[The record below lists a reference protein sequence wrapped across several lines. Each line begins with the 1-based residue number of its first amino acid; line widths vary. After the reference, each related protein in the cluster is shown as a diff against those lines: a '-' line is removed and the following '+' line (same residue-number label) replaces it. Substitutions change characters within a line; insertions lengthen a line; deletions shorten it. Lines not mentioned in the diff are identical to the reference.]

1 VTKISKNARRIIRI
15 AAIAKIALA
24 VAPTASAAN
33 STAPSAILQQY
44 RDQRLTWFGNV
55 WPYANNLFGMLA
67 LIEFAWSAAVM
78 LLEKTDLQSWT
89 AALVR
94 KIMWLGAFYA
104 LLLYGRTW
112 IPAIIDSF
120 EIIGQNAASTG
131 PMSPSD
137 VFDRGINLAAGLM
150 ATSSAA
156 AFFTN
161 LGTSLTMVITGI
173 ITALA
178 FIAITVQFVV
188 AMVESYL
195 IVAAGFIFLGFG
207 GSRWTAP
214 YVERYIG
221 LAVSNG
227 IKIMLLYLLIGT
239 GMQLSVDWMTQAQNI
254 ATNSSP
260 AMSALE
266 IMGASIIF
274 MMLCWQIP
282 KLFAAVL
289 GGSPALSGGDLLSSA
304 SVLAGGAV
312 ALGSAALTG
321 GASLAAGGAA
331 AGRGMMAISEAAAA
345 TGGRSSTAGLGS
357 SFSAAGHG
365 AAVFSSGAGG
375 GPTPPPPEPTA
386 SSGPKPPSPPPPP
399 SSSGGNGAAS
409 PAPES
414 AQTPPPP
421 AGTGSADK
429 LSSTNTAAQNGS
441 PKAKTP
447 KVQSPRNTVQNLSR
461 QIPSDSAPH
470 AAPPRMNIDHEE

>member
-1 VTKISKNARRIIRI
+1 MTRLKQKTNRIIW
-15 AAIAKIALA
+15 IALIA
-24 VAPTASAAN
+24 TIALSLAPVASAA
-33 STAPSAILQQY
+33 SAKAPSAILQQY
-44 RDQRLTWFGNV
+44 RDQRLTWFTNV

-104 LLLYGRTW
+104 LLLYGRIW

-120 EIIGQNAASTG
+120 EIIGQNASGTG

-137 VFDRGINLAAGLM
+137 VFDRGIDLAGALM
-150 ATSSAA
+150 ATSSSA

-161 LGTSLTMVITGI
+161 LGTSLCMVVTGI

-188 AMVESYL
+188 AMVESYV
-195 IVAAGFIFLGFG
+195 IVAAGFIFVGFG

-221 LAVSNG
+221 LGVSNG
-227 IKIMLLYLLIGT
+227 VKIMLLYLLIGT
-239 GMQLSVDWMTQAQNI
+239 GMGLSVDWMTQAQNI
-254 ATNSSP
+254 ASNSSP

-289 GGSPALSGGDLLSSA
+289 GGSPALSGGDLVSSA
-304 SVLAGGAV
+304 SLLAGGAV

-321 GASLAAGGAA
+321 GASLAAGAGA
-331 AGRGMMAISEAAAA
+331 AGRGMMTVAEAAAA
-345 TGGRSSTAGLGS
+345 TGGPSSAAGVGS
-357 SFSAAGHG
+357 SFSAAAHG
-365 AAVFSSGAGG
+365 AAAFSSGSRGN
-375 GPTPPPPEPTA
+375 PTPPNPE
-386 SSGPKPPSPPPPP
+386 SGSPGSPKPPAPPPDPSVGANTAPPP
-399 SSSGGNGAAS
+399 S
-409 PAPES
+409 
-414 AQTPPPP
+414 
-421 AGTGSADK
+421 AGTGHNGA
-429 LSSTNTAAQNGS
+429 SSDAPPQNGS
-441 PKAKTP
+441 PKARSTGTGKSARNALENLKRRRYRQTP
-447 KVQSPRNTVQNLSR
+447 RRILR
-461 QIPSDSAPH
+461 RRA
-470 AAPPRMNIDHEE
+470 

>member
-1 VTKISKNARRIIRI
+1 
-15 AAIAKIALA
+15 
-24 VAPTASAAN
+24 
-33 STAPSAILQQY
+33 
-44 RDQRLTWFGNV
+44 
-55 WPYANNLFGMLA
+55 
-67 LIEFAWSAAVM
+67 
-78 LLEKTDLQSWT
+78 
-89 AALVR
+89 
-94 KIMWLGAFYA
+94 
-104 LLLYGRTW
+104 
-112 IPAIIDSF
+112 
-120 EIIGQNAASTG
+120 
-131 PMSPSD
+131 
-137 VFDRGINLAAGLM
+137 
-150 ATSSAA
+150 
-156 AFFTN
+156 
-161 LGTSLTMVITGI
+161 MVITGI

-188 AMVESYL
+188 AMVESYV

-227 IKIMLLYLLIGT
+227 VKIMLLYLLIGT

-254 ATNSSP
+254 ATNASP

-331 AGRGMMAISEAAAA
+331 AGRGILAISEAAAA
-345 TGGRSSTAGLGS
+345 TGGPSSTAGPGS

-365 AAVFSSGAGG
+365 AAVFSSGSGG
-375 GPTPPPPEPTA
+375 GPTPPPPEFTA
-386 SSGPKPPSPPPPP
+386 FSGPKSPSPPEPP
-399 SSSGGNGAAS
+399 SSTGANAAS
-409 PAPES
+409 SPVSES
-414 AQTPPPP
+414 AQTLP
-421 AGTGSADK
+421 APTGTGSADNQP
-429 LSSTNTAAQNGS
+429 STKTPAQNGS
-441 PKAKTP
+441 PKARTP
-447 KVQSPRNTVQNLSR
+447 KVQSPRNTLQNLSR

-470 AAPPRMNIDHEE
+470 SAPPRMNIDHEE